1 VKAVAYE
8 VKNSEILFIYGAK
21 LCNPNGDPDNENK
34 PRMDIKTST
43 NLVSDVRLKRYLRDY
58 VVERFGEKYIWVTKL
73 EGRHVRPVE
82 RFTDLKERYK
92 GGVEPE
98 LVCNSCLDARLFGAT
113 IPLPAEEKAKG
124 KSEAFTGPVQFTWG
138 FSLHPVEMVES
149 SGITSMFVGREAKG
163 EEKAY
168 GTMGKDWRLY
178 YSLIAFYGVVSGLR
192 AKRNGLRDV
201 DVKALDNFLWN
212 ALKSG
217 ATTRSKIGQTP
228 HLYLR
233 VEYNDDETIT
243 GDLRKFLGRK
253 TERTIRDVK
262 DVTLN
267 YSSLIGTLEEW
278 NERINAIYLRETG
291 EIVTSNGKRLEQRL
305 REHDKLKDKVVMLPH
320 PKPQPKT
327 PKEFEEM
334 FVIG

>member
-1 VKAVAYE
+1 MAHE
-8 VKNSEILFIYGAK
+8 VKNSETLFIYGAK

-34 PRMDIKTST
+34 PRIDIKTNT
-43 NLVSDVRLKRYLRDY
+43 NLVSDVRLKRYFRDY
-58 VVERFGEKYIWVTKL
+58 IINRFGEKYIWVTKV
-73 EGRHVRPVE
+73 EGSHVNPEE
-82 RFTDLKERYK
+82 RLSKLGLSEAPKDATKY
-92 GGVEPE
+92 
-98 LVCNSCLDARLFGAT
+98 CIDARLFGAT
-113 IPLPAEEKAKG
+113 IPITAKKLKKARG
-124 KSEAFTGPVQFTWG
+124 ESIQITGPVQFHWG
-138 FSLHPVEMVES
+138 FSLNPVEMVES
-149 SGITSMFVGREAKG
+149 STITSMFVGRKPSEG
-163 EEKAY
+163 ERAY

-201 DVKALDNFLWN
+201 DVKTLDNFLWN

-233 VEYNDDETIT
+233 VEYNDDETII

-262 DVTLN
+262 DVTLD
-267 YSSLIGTLEEW
+267 YSSLIKTLEEW
-278 NERINAIYLRETG
+278 NERINATYLRETG
-291 EIVTSNGKRLEQRL
+291 EIVTSDGKRLEQRL
-305 REHDKLKDKVVMLPH
+305 RESDTLKDKVVMLPH

-334 FVIG
+334 FVIE